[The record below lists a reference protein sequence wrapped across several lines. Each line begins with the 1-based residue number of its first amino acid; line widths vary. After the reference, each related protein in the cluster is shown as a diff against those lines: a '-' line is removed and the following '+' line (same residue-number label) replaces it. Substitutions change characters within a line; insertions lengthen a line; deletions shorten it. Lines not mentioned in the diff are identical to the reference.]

1 MSVNDKHYWE
11 NFYSKQQMPF
21 KESSFARF
29 CMRNY
34 LKPENTL
41 IELGCGNGRDA
52 IYFYRMGLKVTAV
65 DQCAKEI
72 KFLNDVIGNDNLMF
86 KSGDFSSLKIN
97 QKYDAIYSRFTLH
110 AISRRQQDAT
120 LLWAIQHLNQAGV
133 LLIEARG
140 TKNELYGLGKPVK
153 SEKDAYIL
161 DSHYRRFV
169 DKSEMVTFLKKNELA
184 ILKSS
189 EAKGYAPFNGTNY
202 KFIRIVAQKTK

>member
-1 MSVNDKHYWE
+1 MFVNDKQYWE
-11 NFYSKQQMPF
+11 KFYSEQKMPF
-21 KESSFARF
+21 KESGFARF

-34 LKPENTL
+34 LKPENKL

-52 IYFYRMGLKVTAV
+52 IYFYRMGLKVTAI

-72 KFLNDVIGNDNLMF
+72 KFLNDVIGNDNLRF
-86 KSGDFSSLKIN
+86 KSDDFSALKIS

-110 AISRRQQDAT
+110 AISRKQQDAT
-120 LLWAIQHLNQAGV
+120 LLWAIQHLNPAGL

-140 TKNELYGLGKPVK
+140 TKNELYGLGEPVK
-153 SEKDAYIL
+153 NEKDAYIF
-161 DSHYRRFV
+161 DSHYRRFIN
-169 DKSEMVTFLKKNELA
+169 KSEIVAFLKKNELA